1 MSLIGDVVAGTVI
14 TVTWGNAI
22 RNQVIAT
29 FPDEATRNASIPGT
43 PEGRYADCADIDA
56 LTRGNGA
63 AWDIVASKHLFASLA
78 ASAAGITNNTVLAS
92 IAGLSIP
99 VLANRTYQL
108 YADIIYDSAGGN
120 GAAQLKAGWSG
131 PAGATMVW
139 DNLGLVVN
147 GASGISG
154 TPTFDVSAITDARS
168 FGAAG
173 VGSPVHVIINGRL
186 VVAGTAGNLA
196 FQAAQ
201 VVSSA
206 NVTTIRIGSYM
217 TLTMLL

>member
-1 MSLIGDVVAGTVI
+1 MSLISDVVAGTVI
-14 TVTWGNAI
+14 TVSWGNAI
-22 RNQVIAT
+22 RDQVIAT
-29 FPDEATRNASIPGT
+29 FPDEATRDGSLAAT
-43 PEGRYADCADIDA
+43 AGRYADVASINS

-63 AWDIVASKHLFASLA
+63 TWDIVASKNLFASLS
-78 ASAAGITNNTVLAS
+78 ASAAGISNNTVLAS

-99 VLANRTYQL
+99 VLANRVYQL
-108 YADIIYDSAGGN
+108 YADILYDAAGGA
-120 GAAQLKAGWSG
+120 GAAQMKAGWSG

-139 DNLGLVVN
+139 DNLGPVVN
-147 GASGISG
+147 GPAGVSA

-173 VGSPVHVIINGRL
+173 VGTPVHVIINGRL

-206 NVTTIRIGSYM
+206 NVTTIRVGSYM
-217 TLTMLL
+217 SLVMLA